1 MYKVSFALEEEMA
14 FSYQNYRQPLMNVLT
29 AFM

>member
-1 MYKVSFALEEEMA
+1 MNQVSFALEEEMA
-14 FSYQNYRQPLMNVLT
+14 FSYQIGRQPLMNVLT